1 MTSWILI
8 ADDSDFSLQ
17 NLPYGIFSTEN
28 LDRRIGVAIGDYVL
42 DLKALA
48 QDDIFAFLN
57 FDSVTLEATTLNA
70 YASLEKNVHRNVR
83 KLLQEILSQD
93 TPLGSVLRDH
103 TIRRERVLVPLA
115 SAKMHMPMQ
124 IGDYT
129 DFFVGLYHAQN
140 VCSITSVASPVDL
153 ISD

>member
-1 MTSWILI
+1 MASWIPT
-8 ADDSDFSLQ
+8 ADNSDFSLQ

-28 LDRRIGVAIGDYVL
+28 LDARIRVAIGDYIL

-48 QDDIFAFLN
+48 QDDIFASLD
-57 FDSVTLEATTLNA
+57 FDSATLEATTLNA
-70 YASLEKNVHRNVR
+70 YASLEKDVHPNVR

-93 TPLGSVLRDH
+93 TWLGPVLRDH
-103 TIRRERVLVPLA
+103 KTRRERVLVPLS

-140 VCSITSVASPVDL
+140 VC
-153 ISD
+153 